1 MDISLDDASNQLP
14 GLVQVGQGDSGPG
27 DIETRNCPPVMQ
39 IKEDVHK
46 SRGIPSIIL
55 SECRRKLTNSIQV
68 IETDLRRAL

>member
-1 MDISLDDASNQLP
+1 
-14 GLVQVGQGDSGPG
+14 
-27 DIETRNCPPVMQ
+27 MQ